1 MFCSVSH
8 FYKVSFITK
17 ERGREKSNLQP
28 ARNPNPN
35 RADATTG
42 GPLFLIMTL
51 TISKGTNITCE
62 MSYPGCINSLVPFLI
77 V

>member
-1 MFCSVSH
+1 MGV
-8 FYKVSFITK
+8 K
-17 ERGREKSNLQP
+17 KSNLQS

-35 RADATTG
+35 RADETTG

-51 TISKGTNITCE
+51 TISKGTGITCE
-62 MSYPGCINSLVPFLI
+62 MSYQDYVNSLVPFLI

>member
-8 FYKVSFITK
+8 FYRVSFITK
-17 ERGREKSNLQP
+17 ERGREKSNLQS

-35 RADATTG
+35 RADETTG

-51 TISKGTNITCE
+51 TISKGTGVH
-62 MSYPGCINSLVPFLI
+62 P
-77 V
+77 

>member
-1 MFCSVSH
+1 MGV
-8 FYKVSFITK
+8 K
-17 ERGREKSNLQP
+17 KSNLQP

-35 RADATTG
+35 RADATTS

-51 TISKGTNITCE
+51 TISKGTGIICE
-62 MSYPGCINSLVPFLI
+62 MPYQDYVNSLVPFLI